1 MNARS
6 LFPTLLAFFS
16 LILTMEGAAS
26 TSGVKK
32 SVVKRKLDS
41 GEDIVA
47 ALDEELG
54 YESDSSDASWFSD
67 LEQSPAIAVSRLSLS
82 RRLERVKVLCG

>member
-54 YESDSSDASWFSD
+54 YESPG
-67 LEQSPAIAVSRLSLS
+67 LVI
-82 RRLERVKVLCG
+82 